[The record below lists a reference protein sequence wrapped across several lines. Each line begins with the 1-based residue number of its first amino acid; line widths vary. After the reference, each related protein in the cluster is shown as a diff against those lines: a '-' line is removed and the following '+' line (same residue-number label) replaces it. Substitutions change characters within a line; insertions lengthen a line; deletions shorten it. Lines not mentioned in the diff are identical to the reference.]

1 MHLRSVRTMMSIKN
15 DIEIHDVCIMIGG
28 SQDSG
33 SAVAKSVCPAQGS
46 GPLAAPSTTLS
57 VTNGNMHPNLYP
69 MTSCTRIY

>member
-33 SAVAKSVCPAQGS
+33 SAVAKSVSPAICS
-46 GPLAAPSTTLS
+46 KKNKEL
-57 VTNGNMHPNLYP
+57 NY
-69 MTSCTRIY
+69 